1 MPTASR
7 NAARQTAQSVIAN
20 GSGGSEDSPAPGA
33 SQATTV
39 NRSDSS
45 SNSRRHTRES
55 QRKPWRS
62 TNGGPFPADRYAMD
76 WPPISTRADAVMVV
90 VPLRSRVRQGYPGRG
105 RECASCPGWSVTS
118 AGKILV
124 ASATATRCTRF
135 APRREQLMY
144 ASEQLIRSLFR
155 RVRAP

>member
-7 NAARQTAQSVIAN
+7 NAARQTAQSVIVN

-76 WPPISTRADAVMVV
+76 CPPISTRADAVMVV
-90 VPLRSRVRQGYPGRG
+90 VPLRSRVRQDTRAVSASVRVGWLVSYIGWENIGSRRPQLPDARG
-105 RECASCPGWSVTS
+105 LHQEGSS
-118 AGKILV
+118 
-124 ASATATRCTRF
+124 
-135 APRREQLMY
+135 
-144 ASEQLIRSLFR
+144 
-155 RVRAP
+155 